1 MIIGTLIKAPLVL
14 GTRRTFPDSRLPV
27 LLKVLT
33 WLLSLRRCYECVDEV
48 LCRLP
53 TSRHA
58 GQQRSHT
65 KVVHALLTA
74 RMTKDLV
81 AVAFSQNYLG
91 TELLPTGLLRGN
103 CSEAE
108 KCPQNAIIPTQ
119 KGTNIMLCSAPV
131 RLALIAVVARPRC
144 GEISRAVR
152 LGLCKYDLLLKMAS
166 QHIGALGA
174 VNGR

>member
-1 MIIGTLIKAPLVL
+1 MSASMRFFAGFLLL
-14 GTRRTFPDSRLPV
+14 GMLGSKDRMRKLCMLY
-27 LLKVLT
+27 LL
-33 WLLSLRRCYECVDEV
+33 
-48 LCRLP
+48 
-53 TSRHA
+53 
-58 GQQRSHT
+58 
-65 KVVHALLTA
+65 A

-131 RLALIAVVARPRC
+131 RLALIAVVARP
-144 GEISRAVR
+144 
-152 LGLCKYDLLLKMAS
+152 
-166 QHIGALGA
+166 
-174 VNGR
+174 